1 MGSKEAIITVSMIT
15 LIIYTLTLSLVG
27 QAFPAQQTTKT
38 LSSTGTIQTVGV
50 GVYSDSQLTTPV
62 TAITWGTLEPGAS
75 QDFVC
80 YIRNEG
86 NAPST
91 LTLAISNWSP
101 PAASSYL
108 TLSWDYTGQSINPG
122 SAVLVTFTLEV
133 DPSITG
139 ITTFGFDI
147 TIIGSS

>member
-1 MGSKEAIITVSMIT
+1 MGTKEAIITVSMIT

-38 LSSTGTIQTVGV
+38 LSSTGTIKTVGV
-50 GVYSDSQLTTPV
+50 GVYTTAQFTTAV
-62 TAITWGTLEPGAS
+62 TSIPWGTLEPGAS
-75 QDFVC
+75 QDFAC

-91 LTLAISNWSP
+91 LTLSTSNWSP
-101 PAASSYL
+101 STAPNYL
-108 TLSWDYTGQSINPG
+108 TLSWDYNGQLINPG
-122 SAVLVTFTLEV
+122 SAIKVTFTLNV
-133 DPSITG
+133 NAGITG

-147 TIIGSS
+147 TIVGSS